1 MKRKILYSLLIMAA
15 VSFGM
20 SAKAYAS
27 INGYIIKNGDITYQ
41 YGKQELVESFLDYT
55 EGQDATL
62 YTNFKENV
70 QGRGIYLF
78 YDEEGKF
85 VDFKEIEE
93 IFIQK
98 TDSKENFNLD
108 DELKRANKAE
118 TPALIENIKVDNKS
132 IVKDLIIAKEGIEFD
147 GAELL
152 KDKYKKIYIKANN
165 VSISNIETEGDIVV
179 DPGVAG
185 KVQLSNI
192 KCKNIDILSGEEK
205 GIQFDKVESISTK
218 IKDGLEIEIQN
229 KDEAQV
235 PPVGGNTPSQGNDDN
250 SSGEIDKAEQEAMLE
265 KVQSDLNKAM
275 SEISN
280 EKEKE
285 IVTRISNS
293 INSIIND
300 ESYNFQSDVNQVKSL
315 YNNLSEN
322 EKNEFQQIMLLN
334 MDLESIY
341 NLMTMYGLD

>member
-1 MKRKILYSLLIMAA
+1 MKRKILCSLLIMAA
-15 VSFGM
+15 VSFGI
-20 SAKAYAS
+20 SAKAYAAV
-27 INGYIIKNGDITYQ
+27 NGYIIKNGDITYQ

-78 YDEEGKF
+78 YDDEGKY

-93 IFIQK
+93 AFIQK
-98 TDSKENFNLD
+98 TDSKENFDLN
-108 DELKRANKAE
+108 DEIKKANKADA
-118 TPALIENIKVDNKS
+118 PALIENIKVESKS
-132 IVKDLIIAKEGIEFD
+132 IVKDLIIAKEGMEFD

-179 DPGVAG
+179 DPGIAG

-205 GIQFDKVESISTK
+205 GIQFDKVESTSTK

-229 KDEAQV
+229 KDEVQV
-235 PPVGGNTPSQGNDDN
+235 PPVGGNTPSQGNGDN
-250 SSGEIDKAEQEAMLE
+250 SSGEIDKAEQEAML
-265 KVQSDLNKAM
+265 KKAQSDLNTAM
-275 SEISN
+275 SKISN

-285 IVTRISNS
+285 IVSRISNS
-293 INSIIND
+293 INSIVND
-300 ESYNFQSDVNQVKSL
+300 ESYNFQSDIDQVKSL
-315 YNNLSEN
+315 YNNLSTE
-322 EKNEFQQIMLLN
+322 EKNEFQQVMLEN
-334 MDLESIY
+334 VNLENVY
-341 NLMTMYGLD
+341 KLMTMYGLD

>member
-1 MKRKILYSLLIMAA
+1 MKRKILYSLLIMGA
-15 VSFGM
+15 VSFGV
-20 SAKAYAS
+20 STKAYAS

-85 VDFKEIEE
+85 VNFKEIEE

-98 TDSKENFNLD
+98 TDSKEKFNLD

-118 TPALIENIKVDNKS
+118 TPALIENIKVENKA
-132 IVKDLIIAKEGIEFD
+132 IIKDLIIAKEGIEFD

-165 VSISNIETEGDIVV
+165 VSISNIETEGDVVV
-179 DPGVAG
+179 DPGIAG

-205 GIQFDKVESISTK
+205 GIQFNKVESASTK

-229 KDEAQV
+229 QDEAQV
-235 PPVGGNTPSQGNDDN
+235 PPVEENTPSQGGG
-250 SSGEIDKAEQEAMLE
+250 STISPQQETRLKKA
-265 KVQSDLNKAM
+265 QSDLNKAM
-275 SEISN
+275 SKISN
-280 EKEKE
+280 KKEKE

-300 ESYNFQSDVNQVKSL
+300 ESYNFQSDINQVKSL

-322 EKNEFQQIMLLN
+322 EKNEFEQIMLEN
-334 MDLESIY
+334 VNLENIY
-341 NLMTMYGLD
+341 LLMTMYGLD

>member
-1 MKRKILYSLLIMAA
+1 MKRKILCSLLIMGA
-15 VSFGM
+15 VSFGV
-20 SAKAYAS
+20 STKAYAS

-85 VDFKEIEE
+85 VNFKEIEE

-98 TDSKENFNLD
+98 IDSKENFNLD

-118 TPALIENIKVDNKS
+118 TPALIENIKVENKA
-132 IVKDLIIAKEGIEFD
+132 IIKDLIIAKEGIEFD

-179 DPGVAG
+179 DPGIAG

-205 GIQFDKVESISTK
+205 GIQFNKVESSSTK

-229 KDEAQV
+229 QDEAQV
-235 PPVGGNTPSQGNDDN
+235 PPVEENTPSQGGG
-250 SSGEIDKAEQEAMLE
+250 SSTSGGISPQQEAML
-265 KVQSDLNKAM
+265 KKAQSDLSKAM
-275 SEISN
+275 SKISN

-300 ESYNFQSDVNQVKSL
+300 ESYNFQSDINQVKSL

-322 EKNEFQQIMLLN
+322 EKNEFEQIMLEN
-334 MDLESIY
+334 VNLENIY
-341 NLMTMYGLD
+341 LLMTMYGLD